1 MILPITAALGLLT
14 PPVHNAAPAW
24 MYTDQLSVLKLD
36 AVSLKGRGPAANP
49 LLDVYV
55 AMPYEHLQFT
65 PYDGSFVGEYTCL
78 LYTSP
83 SPRDRQKSRMPSS
96 A

>member
-1 MILPITAALGLLT
+1 MFTKEECETIIAIATTNPMDDSKTYFKYDDDIKYKVSNVKRDET
-14 PPVHNAAPAW
+14 
-24 MYTDQLSVLKLD
+24 TDWIFVKMLD
-36 AVSLKGRGPAANP
+36 
-49 LLDVYV
+49 
-55 AMPYEHLQFT
+55 F
-65 PYDGSFVGEYTCL
+65 FTCL